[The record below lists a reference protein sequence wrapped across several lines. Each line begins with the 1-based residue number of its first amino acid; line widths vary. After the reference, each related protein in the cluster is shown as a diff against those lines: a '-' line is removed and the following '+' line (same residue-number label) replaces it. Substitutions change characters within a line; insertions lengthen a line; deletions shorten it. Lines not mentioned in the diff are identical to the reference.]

1 MTAERDLEA
10 RLAFV
15 REFAATSPYYQAMGM
30 SLVEIQEGRVLLR
43 IAVQPS
49 HLNADGIVH
58 GGVLPA
64 VADGAM
70 GNALRTLH
78 GAAAQVLTAELHLHY
93 LRPVR
98 RDRQG
103 GGSLLAEGR
112 VVQAGRRLSFAEVE
126 LRDESSGKPV
136 ARGSGTFV
144 IEHQYTPDLSESGS

>member
-1 MTAERDLEA
+1 MSDRTVADLDE

-15 REFAATSPYYQAMGM
+15 RQFAQTSPYYQAMGM
-30 SLVEIQEGRVLLR
+30 SVVEMQEGRALLR
-43 IAVQPS
+43 VAIQPS

-70 GNALRTLH
+70 GNALRTLY
-78 GAAAQVLTAELHLHY
+78 GEAAQVLTAEIHLHY

-98 RDRQG
+98 

-112 VVQAGRRLSFAEVE
+112 VVQSGRRLSFAEVE
-126 LRDESSGKPV
+126 MRDGESGKAL
-136 ARGSGTFV
+136 ARGSGVFV
-144 IEHQYTPDLSESGS
+144 IEPRT

>member
-1 MTAERDLEA
+1 MNDDPAA

-15 REFAATSPYYQAMGM
+15 REFAATSPYYQTMGM
-30 SLVEIQEGRVLLR
+30 ELVELEAGRVLLR
-43 IAVQPS
+43 MLVQAA

-70 GNALRTLH
+70 GNALRALH
-78 GAAAQVLTAELHLHY
+78 GAAGQVLTAELHLHY

-98 RDRQG
+98 

-112 VVQAGRRLSFAEVE
+112 VVQSGRRLSFAEVE
-126 LRDESSGKPV
+126 LRDEASGRPV
-136 ARGSGTFV
+136 ARGSGVFV
-144 IEHQYTPDLSESGS
+144 IERH